1 MLLELIS
8 SMAISVS
15 MKINTQST
23 LSISKSIV
31 RNMFINPTHKTM
43 LNINSYHYN
52 VFLNVQCNPLF

>member
-1 MLLELIS
+1 MLLDLIF

-31 RNMFINPTHKTM
+31 RNMSINPTHTT
-43 LNINSYHYN
+43 
-52 VFLNVQCNPLF
+52 C

>member
-23 LSISKSIV
+23 LCISKPIV
-31 RNMFINPTHKTM
+31 RNMFINPTHTT
-43 LNINSYHYN
+43 
-52 VFLNVQCNPLF
+52 C

>member
-31 RNMFINPTHKTM
+31 RTICSNRSSEILTD
-43 LNINSYHYN
+43 LGSY
-52 VFLNVQCNPLF
+52 

>member
-23 LSISKSIV
+23 RISKSIV
-31 RNMFINPTHKTM
+31 RNMFINPTHTT
-43 LNINSYHYN
+43 
-52 VFLNVQCNPLF
+52 C

>member
-8 SMAISVS
+8 SMVISVS

-31 RNMFINPTHKTM
+31 RNMFINTTHTT
-43 LNINSYHYN
+43 
-52 VFLNVQCNPLF
+52 C